1 MMNYKTRIYGTTK
14 ELSVDTMKAAFSDKK
29 ADFIKTALLFGS
41 RALGRQHNK
50 SDYDFALLMSED
62 TDAPWGVKS
71 KAYIVLE
78 ELLQLDDCDIDIV
91 DLNNMDNVVKD
102 SIKEGFIIL
111 KGDEDEI
118 SRLLG

>member
-1 MMNYKTRIYGTTK
+1 MMNYKTRTYGTTK
-14 ELSVDTMKAAFSDKK
+14 ELSIDTMKVAFCDKK
-29 ADFIKTALLFGS
+29 ADFIKAALLFGS
-41 RALGRQHNK
+41 RALGRQHHK

-78 ELLQLDDCDIDIV
+78 ELLKLDDCDIDIV
-91 DLNNMDNVVKD
+91 DLNHMDGVIKD

>member
-1 MMNYKTRIYGTTK
+1 MMNYKTRTYGTTK
-14 ELSVDTMKAAFSDKK
+14 ELSIDMMKDAFSDKK
-29 ADFIKTALLFGS
+29 ADFIEVALLFGS
-41 RALGRQHNK
+41 RALGKQHYK
-50 SDYDFALLMSED
+50 SDYDFALLMSRD

-78 ELLQLDDCDIDIV
+78 EILMLDDCDIDIV
-91 DLNNMDNVVKD
+91 DINDMDNVIKD
-102 SIKEGFIIL
+102 SIKEGFVIL

>member
-29 ADFIKTALLFGS
+29 ADFIKVALLFGS

-50 SDYDFALLMSED
+50 SDYDFALLMNED

-91 DLNNMDNVVKD
+91 DLDNMDNVVKD

>member
-29 ADFIKTALLFGS
+29 VDFIKIALLFGS